1 MGAFKPAWDVEYNCS
16 VLPNVATPSWSISGD
31 INLMHIIDR
40 MLYINDNSTTSPS
53 ALAMHNIIS
62 SDKITTFECDIKI
75 ISASNFLSLQMQI
88 NDDQKGIDLGL
99 ESNKINIF
107 DNSAYPFRIIK
118 SINVD
123 LTNFNKIKLIK
134 YGQTKFQVYIN
145 NKLIEENNYFSN
157 ISNYNGLYIGAGSMP
172 NTGSCYIKNI
182 RYCLDGIPIYYPYS
196 YLINQNQNYYSTK
209 SNFLN
214 LGQTK
219 DNTQLENWYNKY
231 GADDVNIITQNL
243 NNKEFPMTKDE
254 NDIWKTDFQLDIN
267 EVIDNIE
274 LVDTDENNK
283 SIKYNCNDYK
293 ILDLCD
299 DQFKLTMCKIK

>member
-1 MGAFKPAWDVEYNCS
+1 MGAFKPAWDVEYDCS
-16 VLPNVATPSWSISGD
+16 VLPNVATSPWSISGD

-53 ALAMHNIIS
+53 ALAMNNIIS

-134 YGQTKFQVYIN
+134 YGQTKFQIYIN
-145 NKLIEENNYFSN
+145 DKLIEENNYFSN
-157 ISNYNGLYIGAGSMP
+157 IRDSNSLYIGAGSTP

-182 RYCLDGIPIYYPYS
+182 RYCLDGIPIYYPNS
-196 YLINQNQNYYSTK
+196 YLINQNNNYYSIN

-214 LGQTK
+214 LGQPI
-219 DNTQLENWYNKY
+219 DNNQLENWYNKY
-231 GADDVNIITQNL
+231 SSDDVNIITQNL
-243 NNKEFPMTKDE
+243 HNKEFPMTKAE
-254 NDIWKTDFQLDIN
+254 NGIWKTDFELDMNDVTDNIDLVDIN
-267 EVIDNIE
+267 
-274 LVDTDENNK
+274 ENNK
-283 SIKYNCNDYK
+283 SIKYDCNDYR

-299 DQFKLTMCKIK
+299 DEFDIRMFKEK